1 MNEKILV
8 IEDEQDI
15 NNLICDILKE
25 KNYNVTPAFS
35 GTEGK
40 LWLSQGQYHMILL
53 DLMLPGMS
61 GEELIKEIRTKNNT
75 VPIIVI
81 SAKIDSKTKIEV
93 LKLGADDFISK
104 PFDIDEMLA
113 RVEANL
119 RRYISYSGEVTKS
132 SIINFKN
139 INLNKDLR
147 EVKVNGH
154 LLNLTSREY
163 LILELF
169 LSNPK
174 KVFTR
179 ENIFESVWRDT
190 FMGDDNTIK
199 VHISNLRSKIAKL
212 DKDNEYIQTVWGIGF
227 KLKV

>member
-1 MNEKILV
+1 
-8 IEDEQDI
+8 
-15 NNLICDILKE
+15 
-25 KNYNVTPAFS
+25 
-35 GTEGK
+35 
-40 LWLSQGQYHMILL
+40 MILL

-61 GEELIKEIRTKNNT
+61 GEELIKDIRIKNNT

-81 SAKIDSKTKIEV
+81 SAKIDQKSKIEV

-119 RRYISYSGEVTKS
+119 RRYISYSSEIPKN
-132 SIINFKN
+132 SIIDFKN
-139 INLNKDLR
+139 ISLNKDLR
-147 EVKVNGH
+147 EVKVNGE

-179 ENIFESVWRDT
+179 ENIFESVWKDT

-199 VHISNLRSKIAKL
+199 VHISNLRSKIAQL
-212 DKDNEYIQTVWGIGF
+212 DKDNDYIQTVWGIGF